1 MTRAIDYYFTLP
13 SPWTYLGHALFLKIC
28 ARHGVAIR
36 YRPMPIGE
44 VFDATGSLPLPKRPP
59 ARQRY
64 RFVEMQRWREK
75 RALPLVLKPKH
86 FPFDATLI
94 NRAIV
99 GLAEA
104 GRDPGPLAGAALT
117 ALWAEDRNLGDEAE
131 AARLIAGSGYD
142 PTEILALARTDATA
156 EAYARNGRDAIAAD
170 VFGAPGYV
178 LDGEVFWDRTGW
190 NCSMMRSPPD
200 APPTGPSEQLASCR
214 GTIAKS
220 AHCLSNHLS
229 TSGRRAPCARPS
241 SPRSRLSASLP
252 VSPPATR
259 PESGRSAAP

>member
-1 MTRAIDYYFTLP
+1 MTRTIDYYFTLP

-75 RALPLVLKPKH
+75 RGLPLVLKPKH
-86 FPFDATLI
+86 FPFDATLL

-99 GLAEA
+99 GLSEA

-117 ALWAEDRNLGDEAE
+117 ALWAEDRNLGDETE
-131 AARLIAGSGYD
+131 ATRLIAESGYD
-142 PTEILALARTDATA
+142 PAEILVLAHSDATA

-178 LDGEVFWDRTGW
+178 LDGEVFWGQDRLELLD
-190 NCSMMRSPPD
+190 D
-200 APPTGPSEQLASCR
+200 AL
-214 GTIAKS
+214 
-220 AHCLSNHLS
+220 
-229 TSGRRAPCARPS
+229 TSGRAAYRP
-241 SPRSRLSASLP
+241 
-252 VSPPATR
+252 V
-259 PESGRSAAP
+259 